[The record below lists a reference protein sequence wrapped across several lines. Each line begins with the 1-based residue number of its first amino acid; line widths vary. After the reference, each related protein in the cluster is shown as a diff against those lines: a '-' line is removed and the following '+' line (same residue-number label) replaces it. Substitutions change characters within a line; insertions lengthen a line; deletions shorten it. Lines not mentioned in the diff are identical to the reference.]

1 MKRPIFCFLILCM
14 SFFNLQSQEWMTN
27 LDFAKRLAL
36 TQNKMLF
43 MMWEGATTTPFPV
56 LINDSEGKVYLA
68 EDLFESE
75 ELNRLIWNHFVPV
88 SVNEDN
94 YEAMYDAI
102 EDRRSHEYLDK
113 FNDNSIKI
121 MDPNGTILNLA
132 NQGGGYLNLT
142 DFISKYALDT
152 SFLRLELKNY
162 ATDPNFYN
170 AFYLSSKYLD
180 YSLFANAALR
190 PELMDLSKVYLTEAK
205 AKISKEDEQKQA
217 ALQQR
222 TYLLELESYLLKER
236 PKKVLRKLKRLRSDE
251 IEDVNTEFIAFL
263 YFTSYR
269 LRKDSERATEWIGKV
284 SATNLKKS
292 NLIVKLFI

>member
-1 MKRPIFCFLILCM
+1 MKRSILCLFILCM

-27 LDFAKRLAL
+27 LDFAKKLAL

-43 MMWEGATTTPFPV
+43 VMWEGSTMTPFPV
-56 LINDSEGKVYLA
+56 LVNDSKGKEYLA
-68 EDLFESE
+68 DDLFESE
-75 ELNRLIWNHFVPV
+75 ELNRLIWDHFVPV

-102 EDRRSHEYLDK
+102 EDRRSQEYLDK

-121 MDPNGTILNLA
+121 MDPNGTILNLTI
-132 NQGGGYLNLT
+132 QDGGYLNLT
-142 DFISKYALDT
+142 DFISSYALDT

-162 ATDPNFYN
+162 ATNPNFYN

-217 ALQQR
+217 ALEQR
-222 TYLLELESYLLKER
+222 TYLLELESYLLKGKPR
-236 PKKVLRKLKRLRSDE
+236 KVLRKLKRLGNDE
-251 IEDVNTEFIAFL
+251 VEAVNTEFIAFL

-284 SATNLKKS
+284 SSINLKKS
-292 NLIVKLFI
+292 NLIVKLFL